1 MIYDEHF
8 VVDEYGNVDSANYL
22 KNVPVGYLQ
31 EKNYSASKIEAA
43 VKATKWRII
52 RDKRTAL
59 LAETDW
65 MANSD
70 VTMSDEWK
78 TYRQALRDITVSN
91 ADPDN
96 VVFPNKPSG

>member
-1 MIYDEHF
+1 MTYDEHF
-8 VVDEYGNVDSANYL
+8 IVDEYGDVESSSYL
-22 KNVPVGYLQ
+22 KNVPVAYLQ
-31 EKNYSASKIEAA
+31 EKNYSTNNIETA
-43 VKATKWRII
+43 VRNTKWRII

-70 VTMSDEWK
+70 VTMSAEWT
-78 TYRQALRDITVSN
+78 TYRQALRDITVSD

-96 VVFPNKPSG
+96 VVFPSKPS

>member
-1 MIYDEHF
+1 MTYDEHF
-8 VVDEYGNVDSANYL
+8 VVDEYGNVDSNSYL

-31 EKNYSASKIEAA
+31 EKKYSASKIEAA
-43 VKATKWRII
+43 VKSTKWRII
-52 RDKRTAL
+52 REKRTSL

-70 VTMSDEWK
+70 VMMSDAWK
-78 TYRQALRDITVSN
+78 EYRQSLRDITVSD

-96 VVFPNKPSG
+96 VVFPDKPSG

>member
-8 VVDEYGNVDSANYL
+8 VVDEYGNVESNTYL
-22 KNVPVGYLQ
+22 KNVPVAYLQ
-31 EKNYSASKIEAA
+31 EKNYSATKIEEA
-43 VKATKWRII
+43 VKSTKWRII
-52 RDKRTAL
+52 REKRTAL

-65 MANSD
+65 MANTD

-78 TYRQALRDITVSN
+78 TYRQALRDITVSE

-96 VVFPNKPSG
+96 VVFPNKPSD